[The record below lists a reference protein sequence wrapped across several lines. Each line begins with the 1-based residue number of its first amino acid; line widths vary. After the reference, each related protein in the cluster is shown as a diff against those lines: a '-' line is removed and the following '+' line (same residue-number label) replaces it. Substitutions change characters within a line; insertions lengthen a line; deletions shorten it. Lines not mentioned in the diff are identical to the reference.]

1 MESNDY
7 LPYIMAGICF
17 ILIIVLNYNYVFS
30 NILFHILFVFGVC
43 ALLAYSIVSENIMEQ
58 FFKPILLFSI
68 ICGVMILIVNYFIH
82 PNIKYT
88 LVRGFVFYI
97 IITSILISALQS
109 TVHAPSFDSF
119 TPDRVGYIKQL
130 LYYIFLY
137 IPCLVVDVL
146 KPLRHDFAHT
156 NTITILLFVGL
167 LGYIAWTIMYPI
179 IAQAGD
185 TYLID
190 EPQKLNQ
197 EIINISVNNP
207 IESFVSI
214 NEEELNS
221 ITLDKAI
228 DAVNDIKASKPIKKS
243 RTVVRQVAELTTMSD
258 ENKLKSEN
266 SNYAYAV
273 SFWLYLDGQT
283 TLNTSQSLIMT
294 FGMRPALY
302 YDPVNKVL
310 VVEISSD
317 QPRVYTTPLY
327 QKWNHIVF
335 NYVNGVFDLFIN
347 NELVSTETDAVN
359 LIGDEDHIIV
369 GSIRNSDF
377 GSISKF
383 IYFNHA
389 LSISKIDQLNKIK

>member
-1 MESNDY
+1 M
-7 LPYIMAGICF
+7 
-17 ILIIVLNYNYVFS
+17 ILIINR
-30 NILFHILFVFGVC
+30 
-43 ALLAYSIVSENIMEQ
+43 
-58 FFKPILLFSI
+58 
-68 ICGVMILIVNYFIH
+68 FIN

-88 LVRGFVFYI
+88 LVRGLVFYI
-97 IITSILISALQS
+97 IITSILINTLQTTINS
-109 TVHAPSFDSF
+109 PTFESFN
-119 TPDRVGYIKQL
+119 TEQVGYIKQL

-137 IPCLVVDVL
+137 IPCLVVDLL
-146 KPLRHDFAHT
+146 KPLQLDFYHT
-156 NTITILLFVGL
+156 NTTTIILFIGL
-167 LGYIAWTIMYPI
+167 IGYISWTMMYPL

-185 TYLID
+185 TYLIN

-214 NEEELNS
+214 NEDELNS
-221 ITLDKAI
+221 ISIEKTI
-228 DAVNDIKASKPIKKS
+228 DLINDFKVGDPVKTS
-243 RTVVRQVAELTTMSD
+243 RTTVRQVAKLTTMSD

-294 FGMRPALY
+294 FGMRPSLY
-302 YDPVNKVL
+302 YDPLNKVL
-310 VVEISSD
+310 VVEISTD

-347 NELVSTETDAVN
+347 NELVSTEMDAVN
-359 LIGDEDHIIV
+359 IIGDDDHIIV